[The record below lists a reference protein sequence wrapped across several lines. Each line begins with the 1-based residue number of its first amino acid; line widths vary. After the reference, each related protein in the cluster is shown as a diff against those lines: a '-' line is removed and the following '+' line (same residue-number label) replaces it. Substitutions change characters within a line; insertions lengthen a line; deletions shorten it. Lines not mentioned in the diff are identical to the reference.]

1 MSKIDLDN
9 SADRATSATPAA
21 KPVRTQPRMRR
32 RLAFTLAGAVAL
44 GTAVVGVSFLDKV
57 NSEGNGSGGPLGSAE
72 IVSWTAKPTQVDTSK
87 GQGAKTLKWC
97 LDAMEG
103 PGGADK
109 VSNADLRGKVTSM
122 VVTRGSTVGLC
133 YVAPDG
139 VGGFWEAVG
148 QVPAL
153 TPNAIAYDTGGSHG
167 DGDQI
172 FNYAAGFVGSDVK
185 AVTMTAQGR
194 TFEVTVEN
202 GRWTAWW
209 PGADNN
215 RGGSVDTATLT
226 LADGTTRTV
235 PRSDMQAS

>member
-1 MSKIDLDN
+1 MSKID
-9 SADRATSATPAA
+9 ADTPVTPATPAA
-21 KPVRTQPRMRR
+21 RPRPGLRR

-44 GTAVVGVSFLDKV
+44 GAVVSGVTLYDLV
-57 NSEGNGSGGPLGSAE
+57 AGPGAGSGGPLGSAE
-72 IVSWTAKPTQVDTSK
+72 IVSWTAKPAQVDTSK

-97 LDAMEG
+97 LSAMEG

-109 VSNADLRGKVTSM
+109 VSNADLRGRVTSM
-122 VVTRGSTVGLC
+122 VVTRGSTVALC

-139 VGGFWEAVG
+139 EGGFWELVG

-153 TPNAIAYDTGGSHG
+153 APNAIAYDTGGSHG
-167 DGDQI
+167 DGDRI

-209 PGADNN
+209 PGAENN
-215 RGGSVDTATLT
+215 RGGSVDSAVLT

-235 PRSDMQAS
+235 PRAGMQTG